1 MSSRA
6 RVHACA
12 ALAAVA
18 IFSTA
23 AFAQDAP
30 TPDRNIIVQ
39 GERPPATEDQVT
51 EQAKN
56 ISIVG
61 DPLDEPLPRF
71 EDWVCPGVL
80 GLTDDA
86 AAYIIQRV
94 RYNAEQLDLRVTKDD
109 GTCEPNFI
117 VAFVD
122 DAQNALVEVARRNG
136 YMLAGLS
143 VTERGELLNA
153 PGAARVWSNVIARTR
168 DGMPVPSERDAR
180 SAPERA
186 GSSFAGTDGNGNA
199 LSAPFAMGVA
209 PVSAGW
215 NAHSKIYIA
224 TREDITSV
232 LVLFDRNQVRGKSL
246 LQLADYAT
254 MRGFA
259 LTREISG
266 SHAAPTIL
274 SLFDGPDP
282 HPDRLTA
289 FDWGYLGSLYRDQPN
304 LPAQAKIAGVNAEMA
319 RQATRE

>member
-6 RVHACA
+6 RAYACA
-12 ALAAVA
+12 AVVAA
-18 IFSTA
+18 ITFSTS

-30 TPDRNIIVQ
+30 APDRNIIVQ

-61 DPLDEPLPRF
+61 NPLDEPLPRF

-168 DGMPVPSERDAR
+168 DGMKSGTY
-180 SAPERA
+180 RA
-186 GSSFAGTDGNGNA
+186 TTASLPRCTGPNGTRRA
-199 LSAPFAMGVA
+199 C
-209 PVSAGW
+209 
-215 NAHSKIYIA
+215 
-224 TREDITSV
+224 R
-232 LVLFDRNQVRGKSL
+232 
-246 LQLADYAT
+246 
-254 MRGFA
+254 
-259 LTREISG
+259 
-266 SHAAPTIL
+266 
-274 SLFDGPDP
+274 
-282 HPDRLTA
+282 
-289 FDWGYLGSLYRDQPN
+289 
-304 LPAQAKIAGVNAEMA
+304 
-319 RQATRE
+319 